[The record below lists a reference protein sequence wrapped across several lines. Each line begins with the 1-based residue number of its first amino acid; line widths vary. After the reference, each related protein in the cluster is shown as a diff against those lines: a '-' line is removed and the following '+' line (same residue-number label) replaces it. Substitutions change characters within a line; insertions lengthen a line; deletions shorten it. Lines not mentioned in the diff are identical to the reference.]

1 MMTGTTCELFDEKLA
16 GSQCETQS
24 LLTAMAVFHQINNEL
39 SQSCESFWELANWYV
54 TGSIKCSAS

>member
-39 SQSCESFWELANWYV
+39 SQSCESFWELAN
-54 TGSIKCSAS
+54 